1 MVVVCVTTHKRTPN
15 FFPGIKHN
23 VEMAT
28 MLGFCA
34 RYVSVVLGRAKK
46 KKDGRSLN
54 WLNHGEIRSERNG
67 GGGRPKV
74 PRNSQSR
81 RTTWTVKKIR
91 KKNWEWK

>member
-1 MVVVCVTTHKRTPN
+1 LCDNTQKGPE

-34 RYVSVVLGRAKK
+34 RYVSVVEPSQVKER
-46 KKDGRSLN
+46 KDGRSLN
-54 WLNHGEIRSERNG
+54 WLNHGEIRRERN

-81 RTTWTVKKIR
+81 RTTWTVKK
-91 KKNWEWK
+91 